1 MEFSLN
7 QGEDTEDLA
16 NYDVAAEKEEVV
28 IVFQT
33 EAKQYCCI

>member
-7 QGEDTEDLA
+7 QGEDTEDWA
-16 NYDVAAEKEEVV
+16 NYDVPDEEEEVV

-33 EAKQYCCI
+33 ETKQYCCI